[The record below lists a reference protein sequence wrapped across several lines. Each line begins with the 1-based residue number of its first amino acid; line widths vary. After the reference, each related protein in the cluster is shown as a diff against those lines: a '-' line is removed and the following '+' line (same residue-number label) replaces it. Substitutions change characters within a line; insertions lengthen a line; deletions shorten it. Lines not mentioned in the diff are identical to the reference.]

1 MNNLSLKL
9 LRCLN
14 KQNNNYG
21 FTLIELL
28 VVIIIIGILSAIAS
42 SSFLNIVRKAKEAEP
57 TLKINGANKIQTNYY
72 SENGE
77 FSRDIADLE
86 LPEKTK
92 NYVYYVPDKI
102 LSFPIPP
109 DLSIIIGIPKDDQ
122 LRYFVGVIYIKN
134 DATYYQRLCKVYED
148 EYLFLFF
155 MLIQEK
161 WDEVDAKYCSS
172 Q

>member
-9 LRCLN
+9 LQRLN
-14 KQNNNYG
+14 KQKNNYG

-57 TLKINGANKIQTNYY
+57 RLKINGANKIQTNYY